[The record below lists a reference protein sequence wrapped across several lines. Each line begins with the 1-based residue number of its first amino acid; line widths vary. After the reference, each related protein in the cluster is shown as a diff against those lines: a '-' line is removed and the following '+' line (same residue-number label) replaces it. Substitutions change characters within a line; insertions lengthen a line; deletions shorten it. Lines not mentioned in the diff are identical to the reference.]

1 MRGAVAALALLSIT
15 AAAQPQPVPLL
26 LDTDIGDAIDDVFAL
41 AFALR
46 SPELDVRAVTTVID
60 DTERKTRL
68 AWKLLGLYNR
78 RDIPLAR
85 GAPEP
90 LLAPRAPSTSR
101 QYEVLTDDD
110 VLPEAA
116 QRPAAGLIVE
126 TVHKSPGIS
135 IAAIGPL
142 TNLALALKL
151 DPSIKSGIARI
162 YLMGGA
168 YQSQEAE
175 YNIRRDPQAA
185 RIVFES
191 GVPVMAVGLE
201 ATRPLVLRE
210 ADLARV
216 RLASDPAGLMLL
228 RLLELN
234 GGERPTLFDPL
245 ALAVIVKPDLV
256 QFREGFVT
264 VRDDGRTELS
274 PTGSARA
281 VVGLQVNAAD
291 ALDLIVSRVT
301 GGRGGPLR

>member
-1 MRGAVAALALLSIT
+1 MRQAVAVLLLVSAT
-15 AAAQPQPVPLL
+15 ASAQPQRVPLL
-26 LDTDIGDAIDDVFAL
+26 LDTDLGDAIDDAFAL

-46 SPELDVRAVTTVID
+46 SPELDLRAVTTVID
-60 DTERKTRL
+60 DNGLKARL

-90 LLAPRAPSTSR
+90 LLAPRTPSSSR
-101 QYEVLTDDD
+101 QYDVLTRDDL
-110 VLPEAA
+110 LPQAA
-116 QRPAAGLIVE
+116 QRPAAQLIVE
-126 TVHKSPGIS
+126 MVRQSPGIS

-168 YQSQEAE
+168 YQSHEAE
-175 YNIRRDPQAA
+175 YNIRVDPHAA

-191 GVPVMAVGLE
+191 GVPVTAVGLE
-201 ATRPLVLRE
+201 ATRPLVLRQD
-210 ADLARV
+210 DLARL

-234 GGERPTLFDPL
+234 GAERPVLYDPL
-245 ALAVIVKPDLV
+245 ALAVIIKPDLV
-256 QFREGFVT
+256 RFQEAFVT
-264 VRDDGRTELS
+264 VGEDGRTGLS

-281 VVGLQVNAAD
+281 LLGLDVDAGR
-291 ALDLIVSRVT
+291 ALDLIISRVT
-301 GGRGGPLR
+301 EGRVGPLR